1 MASLSRSTT
10 REHELALLLAKHNI
24 DVAIISEAEVPSGVI
39 LSFPGY
45 STIPA
50 PPDGKGMVRLLIILR
65 SDLASSAEVIS
76 AAASDLWVKLAGPIT
91 IGGIYRLWRTEES
104 EDTALAALHGRM
116 AAAVAGCRDV
126 LVAGD
131 INLDSNRMGDA
142 TYSRRT
148 MLRAHLE
155 KVQEF
160 GLTYAGPFTPTYTS
174 FGRYGPAKEKRSSCI
189 DHVYTAGVCDGAIIS
204 TLSNSSSDHLPVHIV
219 IPRAKKVTNTIK
231 SIEVRSWGRVTGPA
245 LLNELSVDTLNKVYS
260 IRDVD
265 EAHAAIVREVTRA
278 LDVIAPIRT
287 VIVKDRSVPLSLA
300 PDTLQA
306 MAERD
311 KAAATNHKDYRALR
325 NKAARKVRRDKV
337 LSSLKE
343 IDGCKGDYSRLWRFA
358 NATMGKG
365 RSGGSLPDRLVDIDG
380 NVVSGPEIPDAM
392 NNFYITKVRKVRESI
407 KALKMG
413 GEEKEEDTGGDSSAF
428 SFTEPTVQG
437 VKRTILALNNTPAI
451 GNDGIPIGVWKMAAD
466 AVVGPIAHLV
476 TLSIRQAKVPW
487 AFKEA
492 YVNPVFKGKGKSPSH
507 MNSYRP
513 VSVLPALSKILEQVI
528 SQQLN
533 SYLKD
538 KLPGQQYG
546 FRAGRNCVEAISAA
560 HGGWVRAAAKGK
572 AVAVAAF
579 DFTAAFDTLDLGVM
593 VTKLSKLGIGG
604 RSLMWIR
611 SYLSGRSQRLRYA
624 GSMSGALPVECGVPQ
639 GSILGPLLFICL
651 VADLPRS
658 LAAVDSVNGDELGG
672 CVSYADDVVAWTTG
686 NNVEVAR
693 DRMERKARVLYS
705 YSSRH
710 YLSLNPEKTQFMWAG
725 KGSACNNS
733 TCIDIVGTFVKPVPS
748 MDILG
753 VSFDSLLRP
762 LPFLQGQLRAA
773 KAIRGTINRLA
784 LHLPRGKLLKT
795 VATALV
801 SGKLTYGAA
810 AAYPLRHSDTDAND
824 GTLKDIQV
832 VVNDIARA
840 ISGRRRS
847 SRIRIGDLLE
857 QTGIPSLNR
866 AAVRAVAVEAWKA
879 ATRFNGLSDPLAD
892 LLGKPGSMVR
902 STRAASASHLPPPLP
917 AHAKTFVWE
926 AFKLWNGHES
936 LRTAPSLA
944 AAKRVAVSIAT
955 KCPI

>member
-1 MASLSRSTT
+1 MASLSRSAT

-24 DVAIISEAEVPSGVI
+24 DVAIISEAEVPSGVT
-39 LSFPGY
+39 LSFPSY
-45 STIPA
+45 ATIPA

-65 SDLASSAEVIS
+65 NDLASSAEVIS
-76 AAASDLWVKLAGPIT
+76 AAASDLWVKLAGSIT

-116 AAAVAGCRDV
+116 AAAVAGSRDV

-131 INLDSNRMGDA
+131 INLDANRMNDPS
-142 TYSRRT
+142 YSRRT
-148 MLRAHLE
+148 MLRTHLE
-155 KVQEF
+155 QVQEV

-204 TLSNSSSDHLPVHIV
+204 TLSNASSDHLPVHIV
-219 IPRAKKVTNTIK
+219 IPGAKKVASTIK
-231 SIEVRSWGRVTGPA
+231 SVEVRSWGRVTGPA
-245 LLNELSVDTLNKVYS
+245 LVSELNVGTLSKVYS
-260 IRDVD
+260 ISDVD
-265 EAHAAIVREVTRA
+265 EVHAAIVKEVNRA
-278 LDVIAPIRT
+278 LDVIAPSRT
-287 VIVKDRSVPLSLA
+287 VIVKDRAVPLSLA

-365 RSGGSLPDRLVDIDG
+365 RSGGSLPDRLGDIDG
-380 NVVSGPEIPDAM
+380 NVISGSEIPNAL
-392 NNFYITKVRKVRESI
+392 NNFYITKVRNIRATI
-407 KALKMG
+407 QGPNLN
-413 GEEKEEDTGGDSSAF
+413 GEGQEEYSDSSSF
-428 SFTEPTVQG
+428 SLAEPTVQC
-437 VKRTILALNNTPAI
+437 VRRTILGLNNTPAI
-451 GNDGIPIGVWKMAAD
+451 GNDGIPISVWKMAVD

-476 TLSIRQAKVPW
+476 CLSIRQAKVPV

-492 YVNPVFKGKGKSPSH
+492 YVTPVFKGKGKSPSS

-513 VSVLPALSKILEQVI
+513 VSVLPALSKVLEEVI

-546 FRAGRNCVEAISAA
+546 FRAGRNCVEAITAA
-560 HGGWVRAAAKGK
+560 HGGWVKAAAKGK
-572 AVAVAAF
+572 AVAVAGF
-579 DFTAAFDTLDLGVM
+579 DFTSAFDTLDLGVL
-593 VTKLSKLGIGG
+593 VTKLSRLGIRG

-624 GSMSGALPVECGVPQ
+624 GSLSGALPVEYGVPQ
-639 GSILGPLLFICL
+639 GSILGPLFFICL
-651 VADLPRS
+651 VADLPGR
-658 LAAVDSVNGDELGG
+658 LAAVDSDNGDELGG

-686 NNVEVAR
+686 NTAEVAK
-693 DRMERKARVLYS
+693 DRMERKARALYS
-705 YSSRH
+705 YSNEH
-710 YLSLNPEKTQFMWAG
+710 YLSLNPDKTQIMWAG
-725 KGSACNNS
+725 KGSAYNNS
-733 TCIDIVGTFVKPVPS
+733 TCVNIAGTFVKPVPS

-773 KAIRGTINRLA
+773 RAIRGTIHRLA
-784 LHLPRGKLLKT
+784 LHLPRGKLLRT

-810 AAYPLRHSDTDAND
+810 AACSLRHNDADATD
-824 GTLKDIQV
+824 GVLKDIQV
-832 VVNDIARA
+832 VINDIARA
-840 ISGRRRS
+840 IAGRRRS

-857 QTGIPSLNR
+857 QTALAMSLITTWMSLRAPS
-866 AAVRAVAVEAWKA
+866 V
-879 ATRFNGLSDPLAD
+879 
-892 LLGKPGSMVR
+892 
-902 STRAASASHLPPPLP
+902 ASAS
-917 AHAKTFVWE
+917 
-926 AFKLWNGHES
+926 LWRREQ
-936 LRTAPSLA
+936 A
-944 AAKRVAVSIAT
+944 AAA
-955 KCPI
+955 P